1 MNGETFEALAGV
13 KVVTLV
19 CAFIGAALG
28 ISYRPQITPR
38 VAIAALVSGV
48 FFGGFSPSLIE
59 FAFAIKM
66 PITVSNMTAAVCAI
80 GGIFVVPGIISLWK
94 SFFADPFAFLDKVR
108 ALFGKGGDK

>member
-1 MNGETFEALAGV
+1 MNSETFEALAGV

-28 ISYRPQITPR
+28 ISYRPQVTPR

-48 FFGGFSPSLIE
+48 VFGGYAPSLIE
-59 FAFAIKM
+59 FAFNLKM
-66 PITVSNMTAAVCAI
+66 PITISHMAAVVCGI
-80 GGIFVVPGIISLWK
+80 GGIFVVPGIIAIWQ